1 MVSSIS
7 SRTIL
12 RVEPISAV
20 NTSVKQEQNKSK
32 ENGKKSE
39 KPVTGKTIGPHPKN
53 SNQT

>member
-20 NTSVKQEQNKSK
+20 NTSLKQEQNKSK

-39 KPVTGKTIGPHPKN
+39 KPVTGKPIGHHPMN
-53 SNQT
+53 SKKT